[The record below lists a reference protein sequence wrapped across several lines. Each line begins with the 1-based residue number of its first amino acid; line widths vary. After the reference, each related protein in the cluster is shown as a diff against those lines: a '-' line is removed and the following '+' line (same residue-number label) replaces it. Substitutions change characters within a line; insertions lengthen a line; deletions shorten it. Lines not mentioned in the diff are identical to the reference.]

1 MEAQDIIKARIAE
14 LERKAYAL
22 EKKGQRGRANEE
34 RCRMDGLEIA
44 LAIIELW
51 NEGNTMQE
59 YAPVYEIKGCWN
71 CAFVE
76 NDECVDPAKGYEH
89 PIATCNMGMLCHS
102 WTRKDE
108 K

>member
-34 RCRMDGLEIA
+34 RCRIDGLEIA

-51 NEGNTMQE
+51 NGR
-59 YAPVYEIKGCWN
+59 
-71 CAFVE
+71 
-76 NDECVDPAKGYEH
+76 
-89 PIATCNMGMLCHS
+89 IAT
-102 WTRKDE
+102 
-108 K
+108 